1 MDTNERVISEGN
13 RLLKASEVAQQ
24 LNIGRSLTYR
34 LMQKGEIPIIT
45 IGSSVR
51 VLLSDLEE
59 YIMKNRS
66 SQVYR

>member
-1 MDTNERVISEGN
+1 MEANERITSEGN

-24 LNIGRSLTYR
+24 LNIGLSLTYR
-34 LMQKGEIPIIT
+34 LMQKGEIPNIRF
-45 IGSSVR
+45 GSCVR